1 MHESHTVLT
10 NELFTAIR
18 AALLGSERIA
28 RVYEQEDFETA
39 LKGDDSPL
47 TRADRES
54 HEAIVETLEAAGNG
68 TSGGAIPILSEEGQ
82 DVPYEERRKWQRFWL
97 VDPLDGTKEFI
108 KRNGEFTVNIALVD
122 GTVPVLGIVA
132 IPVSQRIYLATR
144 GLGTYQTSF
153 QAARAVLSVP
163 GADSLQALLPQAT
176 RLPYEADR
184 GEGSVLR
191 VAASRSHMSP
201 ETQAFIDAAGAG
213 YDSVELISAG
223 SSLKMCLVA
232 EGGADLYPRL
242 GPTMEW
248 DTAAAHVL
256 VECAGG
262 SVVCHDTGVPLTY
275 NKPDLHNPWF
285 VVRRY
290 GLPESVGAK
299 P

>member
-1 MHESHTVLT
+1 MHESHTVLSS
-10 NELFTAIR
+10 ELFTAIR

-28 RVYEQEDFETA
+28 RVYESEDFETA

-54 HEAIVETLEAAGNG
+54 HDAIAETLGDAL
-68 TSGGAIPILSEEGQ
+68 PLLSEEGR
-82 DVPYEERRKWQRFWL
+82 DVTYDERKKWQRFWL

-122 GTVPVLGIVA
+122 GTAPVLGVVA
-132 IPVSQRIYLATR
+132 IPVSQRLYLATR

-153 QAARAVLSVP
+153 QAARAVLAVP
-163 GADSLQALLPQAT
+163 GADSLRALLPQAT

-184 GEGSVLR
+184 GEAAVLR

-262 SVVCHDTGVPLTY
+262 GVVRHDTGEPLTY

-290 GLPESVGAK
+290 GLPDSVGAK